1 MFRELEEINKR
12 PMPFEFY
19 TASELWT
26 DEHTS
31 EQMLTFHLN
40 ENIDVASRKAAFIDR
55 SVDWI
60 VSRFSV
66 SNDTKIADFGCG
78 PGLYAARLAR
88 KQAKVTAGCL
98 R

>member
-31 EQMLTFHLN
+31 EQMLTYHLN
-40 ENIDVASRKAAFIDR
+40 ENIDVASRKAEFLSLIH
-55 SVDWI
+55 I
-60 VSRFSV
+60 
-66 SNDTKIADFGCG
+66 
-78 PGLYAARLAR
+78 
-88 KQAKVTAGCL
+88 
-98 R
+98 